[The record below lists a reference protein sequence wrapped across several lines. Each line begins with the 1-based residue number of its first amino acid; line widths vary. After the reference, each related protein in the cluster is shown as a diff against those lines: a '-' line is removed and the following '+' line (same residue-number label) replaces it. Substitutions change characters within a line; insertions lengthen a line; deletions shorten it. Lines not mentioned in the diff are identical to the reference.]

1 MTQKMQRAFG
11 KRVRDL
17 RKSRGWTQEQ
27 MAHTTGL
34 HWSYIG
40 QAERGERNLTLLTL
54 SVIAKAFKMKVS
66 ELLRGID

>member
-1 MTQKMQRAFG
+1 
-11 KRVRDL
+11 
-17 RKSRGWTQEQ
+17 